1 MSAEHVDKA
10 IIRRIHDSI
19 NWGDV
24 EWQDVIRIAYLA
36 GRRDSQI
43 QESDVSDEELADAR
57 LARQFTE
64 RTVLSNFPDMAAHQ
78 GFLAGLRVGVE
89 QERERCAKIADNEA
103 MVKIGDGEELS
114 VRRLTAKAIAAAIR
128 KGE

>member
-1 MSAEHVDKA
+1 MSTEHVDKA

-36 GRRDSQI
+36 GRDDQI
-43 QESDVSDEELADAR
+43 QESGVSDKELANSLFSDEMEKR
-57 LARQFTE
+57 I
-64 RTVLSNFPDMAAHQ
+64 
-78 GFLAGLRVGVE
+78 FLAGLRAGVE
-89 QERERCAKIADNEA
+89 RERERCAKIADNEA